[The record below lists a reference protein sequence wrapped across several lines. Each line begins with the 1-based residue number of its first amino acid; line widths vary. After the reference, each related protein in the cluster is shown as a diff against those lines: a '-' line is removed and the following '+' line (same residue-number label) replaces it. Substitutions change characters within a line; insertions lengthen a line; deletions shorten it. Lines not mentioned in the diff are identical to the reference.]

1 MRRLAVLLL
10 VVLVSSACG
19 SPPDKEYN
27 QAVGAIEAARAA
39 GAGTYAP
46 DELASAA
53 QALARYA
60 EAVAQRDYR
69 QALSHAL
76 DARER
81 ATAAAAKA
89 ASDKA
94 NLRGEAERLIPVL
107 AADTERGRIA
117 LASATRAQ
125 ADAARILRETITA
138 TERALQEARAA
149 LERDNVKAA
158 RDLLNGLQERLTQ
171 ALAPFQTAPETA
183 PRLRR

>member
-10 VVLVSSACG
+10 VVLASPACG
-19 SPPDKEYN
+19 TPPEKEYN

-39 GAGTYAP
+39 GAATYAP
-46 DELASAA
+46 DELTSAE
-53 QALARYA
+53 QSLARYA
-60 EAVAQRDYR
+60 DAVAERDYR

-94 NLRGEAERLIPVL
+94 NLRGEAERLIPIL
-107 AADTERGRIA
+107 AAEMARGRTVA
-117 LASATRAQ
+117 AGATRAQ
-125 ADAARILRETITA
+125 ADAAHTLREVITA

-158 RDLLNGLQERLTQ
+158 RDVLNGIQERLTQ
-171 ALAPFQTAPETA
+171 ALAPFQAAAAPA
-183 PRLRR
+183 PRPRR

>member
-1 MRRLAVLLL
+1 MRRLALLLL
-10 VVLVSSACG
+10 VVLVSPACG
-19 SPPDKEYN
+19 TPPDKEYN

-46 DELASAA
+46 EELASAE
-53 QALARYA
+53 QALSRYA

-76 DARER
+76 DSRER

-94 NLRGEAERLIPVL
+94 NLRGETERLIPVL
-107 AADTERGRIA
+107 AADMQRGRVA

-125 ADAARILRETITA
+125 ADAARTLRETITA
-138 TERALQEARAA
+138 TERALQETRAA

-158 RDLLNGLQERLTQ
+158 RDLLTGLQERMTQ
-171 ALAPFQTAPETA
+171 ALAPFQTTADPA

>member
-10 VVLVSSACG
+10 VVLAAPACG
-19 SPPDKEYN
+19 TPPEKEYN

-46 DELASAA
+46 DELGAA
-53 QALARYA
+53 EQSLARYA
-60 EAVAQRDYR
+60 DAVAQRDYR

-94 NLRGEAERLIPVL
+94 NLRGETERLIPAL
-107 AADTERGRIA
+107 AADMERGRIA
-117 LASATRAQ
+117 AAGATRAQ
-125 ADAARILRETITA
+125 TDAARTLRETITA

-158 RDLLNGLQERLTQ
+158 RDVLNGLQERLSQ
-171 ALAPFQTAPETA
+171 ALAPFQSAADSA
-183 PRLRR
+183 PRPRR